1 MDTIKATQVG
11 LELSDHLRL
20 ELLKGSLDET
30 NKKWLQGKREGNP
43 RLTFEEVWDWLG
55 REFGGDWTKKTRDL
69 WQGVRLNQEPP
80 LTTKKW
86 QEFRVQFELRRGR
99 VDDWTE
105 REEHDLLYNQ
115 LNDYWRMKVVKE
127 EKAMQKRQ
135 FWVRMTNL
143 EEGVDEG
150 EFRQKSKS

>member
-1 MDTIKATQVG
+1 MMSPLLYPALLADKPKFSGLKGDWFTFAKEWEGYVDTIKATQVG

-69 WQGVRLNQEPP
+69 WQGVRINQEPP
-80 LTTKKW
+80 
-86 QEFRVQFELRRGR
+86 
-99 VDDWTE
+99 
-105 REEHDLLYNQ
+105 
-115 LNDYWRMKVVKE
+115 
-127 EKAMQKRQ
+127 
-135 FWVRMTNL
+135 
-143 EEGVDEG
+143 
-150 EFRQKSKS
+150 